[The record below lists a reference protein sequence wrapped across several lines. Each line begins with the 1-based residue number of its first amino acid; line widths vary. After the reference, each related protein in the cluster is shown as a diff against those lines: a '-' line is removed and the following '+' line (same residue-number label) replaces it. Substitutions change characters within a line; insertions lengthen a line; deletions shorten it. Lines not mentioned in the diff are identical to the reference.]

1 MLSLVLKG
9 LLGLALIGSGWI
21 AGSLYPAPE
30 RWTAIIRGQAEP
42 LLAEL
47 DLSPEGLARLR
58 QSLSP
63 DDFERLGDEA
73 ARLAASTGDAI
84 RVERTPGAI
93 LEEHADITEAAPV
106 ITASGYGVFEDD
118 LRLCPGMSVSNAPRA
133 GADNKVE
140 GYARVIDVNGVAIAA
155 NPTHGAC
162 LSSGVGRRGNRTHKG
177 LDLFSQVGGP
187 VFTAADGVVIEKL
200 YRDDY
205 GNMLLIDHGGGVYT
219 RYAHLSSFAAD
230 LSVGARVTAGQ
241 QIGLMGNTASYPIPV
256 HLHYELLLGDYA
268 NPRGSFGLTPRSP
281 FDFASIPIEP
291 MQATRDASASGV
303 CSEGRITAPT
313 IVTIRRGDTIATIAQ
328 SCYGGVDAWRQ
339 VARCNSFLNE
349 RNRGGVSPL
358 NGGDLLYVGD
368 RLMLPAPDGACP
380 SQ

>member
-1 MLSLVLKG
+1 MLSLVLKAF
-9 LLGLALIGSGWI
+9 LGLMLIGSGWLV
-21 AGSLYPAPE
+21 GSLYPAPE
-30 RWTAIIRGQAEP
+30 QWTSAIRGRAVP
-42 LLAEL
+42 LLERM
-47 DLSPEGLARLR
+47 DVSPEGLDRLR
-58 QSLSP
+58 AALSP
-63 DDFERLGDEA
+63 DDFERLGEDA

-84 RVERTPGAI
+84 RIERTPEAV
-93 LEEHADITEAAPV
+93 LEEHADFALAAPV
-106 ITASGYGVFEDD
+106 VTASGYETFENV
-118 LRLCPGMSVSNAPRA
+118 LRLCPGMTVSNAPRA
-133 GADNKVE
+133 GADNNVE

-162 LSSGVGRRGNRTHKG
+162 LSSGVGRRGGRTHKG
-177 LDLFSQVGGP
+177 LDLYSREGGP
-187 VFTAADGVVIEKL
+187 VFAAADGVVIEKL

-219 RYAHLSSFAAD
+219 RYAHLSSFAAA
-230 LSVGARVTAGQ
+230 LSVGARVSAGQ

-281 FDFASIPIEP
+281 FDFASIAIEP

-303 CSEGRITAPT
+303 CSDGRVTAST
-313 IVTIRRGDTIATIAQ
+313 VVTIRRGDTIATIAR

-339 VARCNSFLNE
+339 VVRCNGFLNE

-380 SQ
+380 AQ